1 MSGGNLTRRTLIKAT
16 GLMTVAAISRTCVPG
31 SLAAPSSTEHP
42 VPNSS
47 GTEAPGLRA
56 PANACDCHM
65 HIYDDRFP
73 PPGPA
78 KRLVTKARVEEYRL
92 LKKRIGTTR
101 TVVVQP
107 SPYATDNRVTL
118 DAVVQLG
125 LSDARGIAV
134 VHPDIPDA
142 ELRRMADGGIR
153 GIRFTLFDPTTA
165 VTNFEMIEP
174 LAKRVNDIGWH
185 VQLHLRADQIV
196 EHADLLN
203 RIASPIVFD
212 HMGRLPQPEGVKN
225 PAFQVICRLID
236 KGRTWVK
243 LSGAYMDTKVGP
255 PTYADATEVA
265 RAYLKV
271 APERMV
277 WGSDWPH
284 PTERDHKPDDA
295 VLFDLLT
302 DWAPDAAL
310 GKRVLVDNPAAL
322 YGFPK

>member
-1 MSGGNLTRRTLIKAT
+1 
-16 GLMTVAAISRTCVPG
+16 V
-31 SLAAPSSTEHP
+31 
-42 VPNSS
+42 NS
-47 GTEAPGLRA
+47 
-56 PANACDCHM
+56 CDCHI

-78 KRLVTKARVEEYRL
+78 KRLVTNARVEQYRL
-92 LKKRIGTTR
+92 LQKRIGTTR
-101 TVVVQP
+101 TVIVTP

-118 DAVVQLG
+118 DGIAQLG
-125 LSDARGIAV
+125 LSKARGVVV
-134 VHPDIPDA
+134 VHPDITDA
-142 ELRRMADGGIR
+142 ELKKMVDGGIR

-174 LAKRVNDIGWH
+174 LAKRVNDLGWH

-196 EHADLLN
+196 QHADLLN

-284 PTERDHKPDDA
+284 PTERDHKPNDA

-310 GKRVLVDNPAAL
+310 RQRVLVDNPAAL
-322 YGFPK
+322 YGFSK